1 MNTTFDEQRKDEV
14 LIGDPQE
21 VDRGDHRSTPENPIT
36 SFSIH
41 PTAVTGQEHTIGDTS
56 YLSETAEVPL
66 RGGAAWLDY
75 RDSLKEAGHKE
86 MRKAIEEEG
95 QLNLEESEISG
106 CATREARAHCASW
119 EPVPESGNI
128 PGVYVAKPTIGNSLK
143 AMRDRHFKVGSGVGV
158 MTALGK
164 RHIQRACSL
173 IKQQLMQ
180 SCVDSGAITLA
191 YDILETL
198 PQEFKSGKWTE
209 ERRMGEMMRN
219 YDHACSMDFGA
230 FDGSCTKECRDLIEN
245 DVIISM
251 FMKIMSAEG
260 QDSLLNAAIR
270 DRIKNKASISVKNVV
285 KAVIWDMIRESGDR
299 RTSILNFITNLTLV
313 YANMSLM
320 LEKRGVKEKVIK
332 QMITDSLKCGSLA
345 NLMGEGDDGL
355 QVFADAFVTPVGD
368 KYSFGTEW
376 CKGYAEYGFKIE
388 PQGPTGDLEYHEC

>member
-1 MNTTFDEQRKDEV
+1 
-14 LIGDPQE
+14 
-21 VDRGDHRSTPENPIT
+21 
-36 SFSIH
+36 
-41 PTAVTGQEHTIGDTS
+41 
-56 YLSETAEVPL
+56 
-66 RGGAAWLDY
+66 
-75 RDSLKEAGHKE
+75 
-86 MRKAIEEEG
+86 MRKAIEE
-95 QLNLEESEISG
+95 NLEESEISG
-106 CATREARAHCASW
+106 CAAREARARCASW

-128 PGVYVAKPTIGNSLK
+128 PGVHVAKPTIGNSLK

-191 YDILETL
+191 FDIRETL

-209 ERRMGEMMRN
+209 ERFLTALRVAGVDAPRELPRKAHAKPNEALSKEKPRMIITSGDEGVVRHILDSGLLEHALFNNPLFEQRSLKHASRREFGRRMGEMMRN

-230 FDGSCTKECRDLIEN
+230 VDGSCTKECRDLIEN

-260 QDSLLNAAIR
+260 QDSLLIAAIR

-299 RTSILNFITNLTLV
+299 GTSILNFITNLTLF

-320 LEKRGVKEKVIK
+320 LEKRGVKV
-332 QMITDSLKCGSLA
+332 
-345 NLMGEGDDGL
+345 EGD
-355 QVFADAFVTPVGD
+355 
-368 KYSFGTEW
+368 
-376 CKGYAEYGFKIE
+376 
-388 PQGPTGDLEYHEC
+388 